1 MTTVFIADDHPLLL
15 SGLANFIQADPRFT
29 IVGTVTDGQEA
40 IEAIVRLQP
49 EIALIDLNM
58 PHSNGLEVLSF
69 VRTHAKGTRV
79 VVLAAA
85 ATDAEIHS
93 LVANGVRGLLFK
105 EAAGE
110 QLLECLN
117 EVANDGHWFSPAV
130 MDGLDRH
137 ERRVVVWEESL
148 SALTP
153 QERRIAGLAGTGC
166 SNKQI
171 AFLLHV
177 SEGTVKVH
185 LNSIF
190 RKLGVSTRA
199 DLVRRAANM
208 VDPSSLIA
216 PMN

>member
-1 MTTVFIADDHPLLL
+1 
-15 SGLANFIQADPRFT
+15 
-29 IVGTVTDGQEA
+29 
-40 IEAIVRLQP
+40 
-49 EIALIDLNM
+49 
-58 PHSNGLEVLSF
+58 
-69 VRTHAKGTRV
+69 
-79 VVLAAA
+79 
-85 ATDAEIHS
+85 
-93 LVANGVRGLLFK
+93 
-105 EAAGE
+105 
-110 QLLECLN
+110 
-117 EVANDGHWFSPAV
+117 